1 MSRQTPFFKTP
12 LFALV
17 VLLGS
22 LGAAGGFWLSQ
33 QHFGAQGMQL
43 QRATLLNPP
52 RALGP
57 FSLLDHNNQRFGPEQ
72 LQGKWSFVF
81 FGYTHCPDVCPT
93 ALTMLNA
100 VALDLEKDGPAKNV
114 RDEARFLFVTVDPE
128 RDTVEQ
134 LSKYVPYFNK
144 SFVGLTEADKGGIL
158 SLTAQLG
165 IPYMKVPVKGDEQN
179 YQVDHSSSILLFNP
193 NGHLQALFSAP
204 HDAAVLSGDFRILR
218 KYLEF
223 PS

>member
-1 MSRQTPFFKTP
+1 MSQPTSFFKTP

-22 LGAAGGFWLSQ
+22 LGAAAGFWLSQ
-33 QHFGAQGMQL
+33 QHFGGGQTPAL
-43 QRATLLNPP
+43 TATLLNPP

-57 FSLLDHNNQRFGPEQ
+57 FALIDHNNQRFGPEQ
-72 LQGKWSFVF
+72 LKGKWSFVF
-81 FGYTHCPDVCPT
+81 FGYTHCPDVCPS
-93 ALTMLNA
+93 AMTMLNV
-100 VALDLEKDGPAKNV
+100 VAMALEKDGGN
-114 RDEARFLFVTVDPE
+114 DARFLFVTVDPQ
-128 RDTVEQ
+128 RDSVEQ

-144 SFVGLTEADKGGIL
+144 AFIGLTEADKGGIL

-165 IPYMKVPVKGDEQN
+165 IPYMQVPAKGDNEN
-179 YQVDHSSSILLFNP
+179 YHVDHSSSILLFNP

-204 HDAAVLSGDFRILR
+204 HDPTVLINDFRILR
-218 KYLEF
+218 DYLEF